1 MQNASPRDGK
11 EMNGKGSFFVE
22 LGTLIVAVVTML
34 FSIFTYGNTSGLE
47 EKKQT
52 NERFL
57 ASLERLGS
65 DSMAVRMGAM
75 YILEGVN
82 KEKDSD
88 RKAAVE
94 IMSAFIRYHQ
104 PRKTRDNKEAECS
117 SLTRPKT
124 DVQTAAT
131 ILGRRNTRGENFG
144 VGEQPELHDTALTR
158 IDLHKAQLDKAD
170 FTDSDLRCARFVD
183 AHLREAVLI
192 GAFLQRANFS
202 DADLTGAKLKHARLS
217 GAIWRN
223 TTCPDGA
230 NSDTVSNTCE
240 THLSAH

>member
-1 MQNASPRDGK
+1 
-11 EMNGKGSFFVE
+11 MNDRGSLYVE
-22 LGTLIVAVVTML
+22 VGTFAVAVTTML
-34 FSIFTYGNTSGLE
+34 FSIANYNNTSDLE
-47 EKKQT
+47 KKKQT

-88 RKAAVE
+88 REAAVE

-104 PRKTRDNKEAECS
+104 PRKAGGDKEAECG
-117 SLTRPKT
+117 SLPRPKT
-124 DVQTAAT
+124 DVQTTAT
-131 ILGRRNTRGENFG
+131 ILGRRNIRGEHFG

-158 IDLHKAQLDKAD
+158 IDFHEAQLNKAD
-170 FTDSDLRCARFVD
+170 LTDSDLRCARFVG
-183 AHLREAVLI
+183 AHLRKAVLA
-192 GAFLQRANFS
+192 GALLQRAKFA
-202 DADLTGAKLKHARLS
+202 DADLTGADLQGAHLS
-217 GAIWRN
+217 GAVWRN
-223 TTCPDGA
+223 TTCPDGK

-240 THLSAH
+240 THLSIH